1 MDIWI
6 WGTGPLA
13 QNVYENG
20 FGEKIRGF
28 IETRKTK
35 ETFLGYPV
43 ISATEIAEGYD
54 YILWPIVLQMRFMT
68 GALRHR
74 LICQRLFFL

>member
-43 ISATEIAEGYD
+43 ISATEIA
-54 YILWPIVLQMRFMT
+54 VLQMRFMT